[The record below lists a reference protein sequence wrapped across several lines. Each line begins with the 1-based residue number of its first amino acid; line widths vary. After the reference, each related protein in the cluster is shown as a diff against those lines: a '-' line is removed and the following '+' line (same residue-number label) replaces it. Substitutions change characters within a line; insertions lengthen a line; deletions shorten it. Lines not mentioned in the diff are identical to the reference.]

1 MAPVLENRATHCI
14 NINHKLNVPS
24 LQRALINRNY
34 AKLWY
39 GQAVS
44 AVGDCVFGTTLVL
57 WVSQVLASGR
67 SWAPAAVS
75 GILVA
80 AAAAFALVGPVAGVF
95 VDRWNRKSTMLR
107 TEVIRAAMV
116 AGLTGL
122 SFVPVRDL
130 PVELWLAAVY
140 LVVFV
145 LTAAGQFFSLARFAT
160 TGDVVHGEED
170 RARAAGLAEATT
182 SAAGIIG
189 PPIAAPLLFTFGFQW
204 ALAANAASY
213 VVSYVAIRFLRLAPE
228 PHPPAP
234 AGAGETSLHADFS
247 VGLRLFVRNR
257 FLVTLLTVTVIC
269 QCGTGAINTL
279 NVFFVTRDLHASP
292 QLFGVAETAMGAG
305 FIVGALTAGRMV
317 RWIGAR
323 ALTWSGLLAT
333 GVLAVGYALQ
343 RSFPAG
349 LVMLA
354 IYAVPIAMLNTAV
367 APLLL
372 DAAPREYLG
381 RVMAVFNPVN
391 QFASMLSVVASGWLT
406 STILR
411 NFRASFA
418 GVTVNSVS
426 LIFIVAGGLI
436 FVSGIRAFA
445 ALPCVSTP
453 PHPPQG
459 PDRSKRSVMTWD
471 GGEHAQRLSL
481 PPTARRLSVVSTEG
495 RRERIHG

>member
-1 MAPVLENRATHCI
+1 MAPVSENRAKHCI
-14 NINHKLNVPS
+14 NNNHRVNLPS

-44 AVGDCVFGTTLVL
+44 AVGDSVFCTTLVL

-95 VDRWNRKSTMLR
+95 VDRWNRKSTMMR
-107 TEVIRAAMV
+107 TEVVRAAMV

-130 PVELWLAAVY
+130 PVGLWLAVVY

-145 LTAAGQFFSLARFAT
+145 LNAAGQFFSPARFAT

-170 RARAAGLAEATT
+170 RARAVGLAEATT
-182 SAAGIIG
+182 SAAAIIG
-189 PPIAAPLLFTFGFQW
+189 PPIAAPLLFTVGVQW

-213 VVSYVAIRFLRLAPE
+213 VVSYLAIRFLRLTPG
-228 PHPPAP
+228 PHRPAP
-234 AGAGETSLHADFS
+234 AGAGETSLHGEFS
-247 VGLRLFVRNR
+247 VGLRLIARNR

-269 QCGTGAINTL
+269 QCGTGAISTL
-279 NVFFVTRDLHASP
+279 NVFFVTRDLHASSG
-292 QLFGVAETAMGAG
+292 LFGVAETAMGAG
-305 FIVGALTAGRMV
+305 FIVGALAAGRMV

-333 GVLAVGYALQ
+333 GVLAAGYALQ

-354 IYAVPIAMLNTAV
+354 IYAMPIAMLNTAV

-372 DAAPREYLG
+372 DAVPREYLG

-391 QFASMLSVVASGWLT
+391 QFASMLSVIVSGWLT
-406 STILR
+406 STVLR
-411 NFRASFA
+411 SFRASFA
-418 GVTVNSVS
+418 GITVNSVS
-426 LIFIVAGGLI
+426 LIFMVAGGLI

-445 ALPCVSTP
+445 ALPSVSAP
-453 PHPPQG
+453 
-459 PDRSKRSVMTWD
+459 S
-471 GGEHAQRLSL
+471 
-481 PPTARRLSVVSTEG
+481 AR
-495 RRERIHG
+495 

>member
-1 MAPVLENRATHCI
+1 MAPVLESSAKHWI
-14 NINHKLNVPS
+14 NNYHKISLPS
-24 LQRALINRNY
+24 LQHALINRNY

-44 AVGDCVFGTTLVL
+44 AVGDTVFGTTLVL
-57 WVSQVLASGR
+57 WVSQVLAGGR

-95 VDRWNRKSTMLR
+95 VDRWNRKSTMMR
-107 TEVIRAAMV
+107 TEVIRAVMV
-116 AGLTGL
+116 AALTGL

-130 PVELWLAAVY
+130 PVGVWLAAVY

-145 LTAAGQFFSLARFAT
+145 LNAAGQFFSLARFAT

-170 RARAAGLAEATT
+170 RVRAAGLAEATL

-189 PPIAAPLLFTFGFQW
+189 PPIAAPLLFTVGLQW
-204 ALAANAASY
+204 ALAANTASY
-213 VVSYVAIRFLRLAPE
+213 VVSYLAIRFLRLTPE
-228 PHPPAP
+228 PHRPAP
-234 AGAGETSLHADFS
+234 GAGGTSLHNEFS
-247 VGLRLFVRNR
+247 IGLRLFARNR
-257 FLVTLLTVTVIC
+257 FLVTLLTVTMIC
-269 QCGTGAINTL
+269 QCGTGAITTL
-279 NVFFVTRDLHASP
+279 NVFFVTRDLHASSH
-292 QLFGVAETAMGAG
+292 LFGVAETVMGAG
-305 FIVGALTAGRMV
+305 FIVGALAAGRMV

-333 GVLAVGYALQ
+333 GVLAAGYALQ

-354 IYAVPIAMLNTAV
+354 VYAMPIAMLNTAV

-391 QFASMLSVVASGWLT
+391 QFASMLSVVVSGWLT
-406 STILR
+406 STVLR
-411 NFRASFA
+411 SFRASFA
-418 GVTVNSVS
+418 GISLNSVS
-426 LIFIVAGGLI
+426 LIFMIAGGLI
-436 FVSGIRAFA
+436 FISGIRAFA
-445 ALPCVSTP
+445 ALPSVSTP
-453 PHPPQG
+453 
-459 PDRSKRSVMTWD
+459 S
-471 GGEHAQRLSL
+471 
-481 PPTARRLSVVSTEG
+481 AR
-495 RRERIHG
+495 

>member
-1 MAPVLENRATHCI
+1 M
-14 NINHKLNVPS
+14 NVPS
-24 LQRALINRNY
+24 LQRTLINRNY

-57 WVSQVLASGR
+57 WVSQVLASGQP
-67 SWAPAAVS
+67 WAPAAVS

-80 AAAAFALVGPVAGVF
+80 VGAAFALVGPVAGVF
-95 VDRWNRKSTMLR
+95 VDRWDRKSTMMR

-130 PVELWLAAVY
+130 PVGAWLAAVY

-145 LTAAGQFFSLARFAT
+145 LNAAGQFFTLARFAT
-160 TGDVVHGEED
+160 TGDVVHGEQD
-170 RARAAGLAEATT
+170 RARAVGLAQATT

-189 PPIAAPLLFTFGFQW
+189 PLIAAPLLFTVGFRW

-213 VVSYVAIRFLRLAPE
+213 VVSYVAIRFLRLTPE
-228 PHPPAP
+228 PRRL
-234 AGAGETSLHADFS
+234 AGAGQRNLHAEFA
-247 VGLRLFVRNR
+247 VGLRLFARNR

-279 NVFFVTRDLHASP
+279 NVFFVTRNLHASSH
-292 QLFGVAETAMGAG
+292 LFGVAETAMGVG
-305 FIVGALTAGRMV
+305 FVVGALAAGRMV

-333 GVLAVGYALQ
+333 GGLAVGYALQ

-391 QFASMLSVVASGWLT
+391 QFASMLSVVISGWLT
-406 STILR
+406 STVLQS
-411 NFRASFA
+411 FRASFA
-418 GVTVNSVS
+418 GVTLNSVS
-426 LIFIVAGGLI
+426 LIFVVAGGLI

-445 ALPCVSTP
+445 ALP
-453 PHPPQG
+453 
-459 PDRSKRSVMTWD
+459 
-471 GGEHAQRLSL
+471 
-481 PPTARRLSVVSTEG
+481 SVV
-495 RRERIHG
+495 R